1 MKEVHWYLM
10 IADNYHSKPQREEYF
25 VDSGYY
31 KFHEIYHLLRF
42 SNEKHI
48 VEQAYQQYLETQK
61 QLELRKQEAD
71 PKVQLEENM
80 SPEAQEVLRK
90 GNEFLVKIRES
101 NDAIPGEEISAK
113 ISRMEMIVQKIF
125 ERAGEHPEV
134 IPDLKK
140 MMDYY
145 LPMTVKLLDAYEDMD
160 GQPVQGENI
169 TASKKEIEE
178 TIDTLNIAFEKL
190 LDSIFRDTAWDVS
203 TDISVLHTVLAQ
215 EGLTED
221 DFEKMKQNA
230 EMK

>member
-1 MKEVHWYLM
+1 M
-10 IADNYHSKPQREEYF
+10 IQKGWFLEGH
-25 VDSGYY
+25 VDEQGTCL
-31 KFHEIYHLLRF
+31 IT
-42 SNEKHI
+42 SNET
-48 VEQAYQQYLETQK
+48 YQQYLETQK